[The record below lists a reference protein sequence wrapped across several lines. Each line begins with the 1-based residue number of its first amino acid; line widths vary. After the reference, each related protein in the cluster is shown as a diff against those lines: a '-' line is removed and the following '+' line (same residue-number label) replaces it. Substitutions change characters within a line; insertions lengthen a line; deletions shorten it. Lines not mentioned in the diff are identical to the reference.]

1 MEHMIQSTD
10 FKSIVKF
17 TLPTVIMMVF
27 VSMYQ
32 MVDAVFVSN
41 VVGSSALSALNIVYP
56 AISIVVAIAVM
67 LGTGGNAIISRN
79 MGEQKADL
87 ARQRF
92 SFVAV
97 IGVILGIV
105 LAVLGVCFSPV
116 LVRILGATPELEQD
130 SITYLSILL
139 AASPL
144 IILQILFQSFFVSA
158 GKPQLGLIVTIAGGL
173 ANIIFDYIFIVI
185 AKMGVLGA
193 ALGTTLGYAIPA
205 IFGMIYFSVCRKGI
219 LYFVLPKWEP
229 SVLFESCSNGSSE
242 MVTNLAFAITTFLFN
257 LTMLRWLAEDG
268 VAGIT
273 IVLYVQFFLSS
284 VYIGYSMGV
293 APVISYYYGKQDSSA
308 LKQIIKNSLLF
319 LVINSVLWFSLS
331 ILLKN
336 SLISVFV
343 AVDSNVFS
351 IVSDGWV
358 LFSSNYLIT
367 GFNIFA
373 SSMFTAFSNGKISAL
388 ISFLR
393 TFAFLCISII
403 ALPYVFGITGIWL
416 SVPIAELLTL
426 VFSIYFFIKMRA
438 YYKY

>member
-1 MEHMIQSTD
+1 MEHMIQNTN

-27 VSMYQ
+27 MSLYQ
-32 MVDAVFVSN
+32 MVDAIFVSN
-41 VVGSSALSALNIVYP
+41 VVGSAALSALNIVYP
-56 AISIVVAIAVM
+56 AISVVIAIAVM

-79 MGEQKADL
+79 MGEQKPYL

-92 SFVAV
+92 SFIVGTGIV
-97 IGVILGIV
+97 IGIV
-105 LAVLGVCFSPV
+105 LAVLSFYFTPA
-116 LVRILGATPELEQD
+116 LVQLLGATPELQQD

-144 IILQILFQSFFVSA
+144 IILQMLFQSFFVSA
-158 GKPQLGLIVTIAGGL
+158 GKPRLGLTVTVAGGL
-173 ANIIFDYIFIVI
+173 ANIIFDYIFIVF
-185 AKMGVLGA
+185 ANMGVQGA
-193 ALGTTLGYAIPA
+193 ALGTILGYAIPS
-205 IFGMIYFSVCRKGI
+205 IFGMIYFSVCRKRI

-229 SVLFESCSNGSSE
+229 SVVAESCFNGSSE
-242 MVTNLAFAITTFLFN
+242 MVINLAFAVTTFLFN
-257 LTMLRWLAEDG
+257 LTMLEWLAEDG

-284 VYIGYSMGV
+284 VYIGYSLGV
-293 APVISYYYGKQDSSA
+293 APVISYYYGKQDSCA

-319 LVINSVLWFSLS
+319 LAINSVLWFSLS

-343 AVDSNVFS
+343 AKDSNVFS
-351 IVSDGWV
+351 IVSDGWI
-358 LFSSNYLIT
+358 LFSLNYLIT

-393 TFAFLCISII
+393 TFAFLCISILV
-403 ALPYVFGITGIWL
+403 LPQVLGVTGIWL
-416 SVPIAELLTL
+416 SIPIAELLTL
-426 VFSIYFFIKMRA
+426 AFSIYFFFKMRI

>member
-17 TLPTVIMMVF
+17 TMPTVIMMVF

-92 SFVAV
+92 SFVAA
-97 IGVILGIV
+97 IGIILGIV
-105 LAVLGVCFSPV
+105 LAVFGVCFSPV

-144 IILQILFQSFFVSA
+144 IILQILFQSFFVST

>member
-92 SFVAV
+92 SFVAA
-97 IGVILGIV
+97 IGIILGIV

-403 ALPYVFGITGIWL
+403 ALPYVFGVTGIWL